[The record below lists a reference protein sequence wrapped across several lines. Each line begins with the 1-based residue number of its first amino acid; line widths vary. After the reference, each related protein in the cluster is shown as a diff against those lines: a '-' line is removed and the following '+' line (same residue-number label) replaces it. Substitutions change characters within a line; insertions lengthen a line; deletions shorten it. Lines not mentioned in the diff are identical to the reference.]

1 MLTKWTEE
9 YPPATW
15 RLLNTGSADGA
26 TNMAI
31 DEAIL
36 MALAE
41 GKSQPTLRFFAWE
54 PPCLSIGYNQAAGE
68 VDITRCRQA
77 GVDLIRRPTG
87 GRAILHTDE
96 LTYSIVAPQDEPRV
110 VGGVVESYRR
120 LSAGLVRGLRLLG
133 TDVAQAEAGHG
144 TVAPTGQKADVSAA
158 CFDAPSA
165 YEVTAAGKKLVGS
178 AQVRRKGTVLQH
190 GSLPLQGDI
199 TRICQY
205 LVVPSEERRQE
216 LHQELKARA
225 TSLEL
230 VLGRVVPCVQV
241 VEALAKG
248 FSEALNLCLEPGELS
263 EHELVLVQQ
272 FRRERYTAEAWN
284 LRL

>member
-1 MLTKWTEE
+1 
-9 YPPATW
+9 
-15 RLLNTGSADGA
+15 
-26 TNMAI
+26 MAI

-54 PPCLSIGYNQAAGE
+54 PPCLSIGYSQAAAE
-68 VDITRCRQA
+68 VDITKCQRV
-77 GVDLIRRPTG
+77 GVDFVRRPTG

-110 VGGVVESYRR
+110 TGGVVESYRR

-133 TDVAQAEAGHG
+133 MDVAQAEAEHG
-144 TVAPTGQKADVSAA
+144 QDADVSAA

-165 YEVTAAGKKLVGS
+165 YEVTAGGKKLVGS

-199 TRICQY
+199 TRICHY

-216 LHQELKARA
+216 LRQELQARA

-230 VLGRVVPCVQV
+230 VLGRVVPFTQV
-241 VEALAKG
+241 VEALVKG
-248 FSEALNLCLEPGELS
+248 FSEGLNLHLEPEELS
-263 EHELVLVQQ
+263 QHELALVQQ
-272 FRRERYTAEAWN
+272 FRREKYTAEVWN

>member
-1 MLTKWTEE
+1 
-9 YPPATW
+9 
-15 RLLNTGSADGA
+15 
-26 TNMAI
+26 MAI

-36 MALAE
+36 TAVAE
-41 GKSQPTLRFFAWE
+41 GEAPCTLRFFAWE
-54 PPCLSIGYNQAAGE
+54 PPCLSIGYSQAADE
-68 VDITRCRQA
+68 VDITKCQRA
-77 GVDLIRRPTG
+77 EVDFVRRPTG

-110 VGGVVESYRR
+110 IGGVVESYRR
-120 LSAGLVRGLRLLG
+120 LSAGLVKGLRLLG
-133 TDVAQAEAGHG
+133 IDVAQAEAKHG
-144 TVAPTGQKADVSAA
+144 QDADVSAA

-199 TRICQY
+199 TRICHY
-205 LVVPSEERRQE
+205 LVVPSEERREELRQE
-216 LHQELKARA
+216 LRARA

-230 VLGRVVPCVQV
+230 VLGRVVPFVRV
-241 VEALAKG
+241 VEALVKG

-263 EHELVLVQQ
+263 EHELALVQQ
-272 FRRERYTAEAWN
+272 FRREKYTAEAWN